1 MAARVYLVSLLLP
14 ILAAVCLGCE
24 NPKVTPKVYSS
35 TDATIVELVAFVGEF
50 EVLCS
55 DGDKNFPLFAT
66 LNDEVVPVT
75 RTSDISK
82 YIVSW
87 AEEPSNAKSGSQ
99 VLRFFDE
106 AGFGVFRKAQRA
118 GEDVS
123 KISPLFSVPLQLE
136 RAYKGPWVR
145 SEFLA
150 FAISVIIFYIAYST
164 KSHIMS

>member
-1 MAARVYLVSLLLP
+1 MQNILSISNSKKSSLGGIASNSQVL
-14 ILAAVCLGCE
+14 ILFSFFAGLGCE
-24 NPKVTPKVYSS
+24 NPKVTHKVYSS

-66 LNDEVVPVT
+66 INDEVVPVT

-106 AGFGVFRKAQRA
+106 AGFGAFRKV
-118 GEDVS
+118 G
-123 KISPLFSVPLQLE
+123 
-136 RAYKGPWVR
+136 
-145 SEFLA
+145 
-150 FAISVIIFYIAYST
+150 
-164 KSHIMS
+164 